1 MLHIIY
7 TGVAPVV
14 LLCVYILWSSIA
26 PIVPMSHF
34 HSTLIDDTQWVA
46 HCVDSHCSFVN
57 TGYEYVCP
65 RHNALHRCNNR
76 DVCVLVN
83 NMSTTDATARR
94 DDRECRVALSS
105 LFRAPEVEFCGAY
118 YVNNANNAADGYGS
132 VHVTR
137 CVTSQNNDMEA
148 HVPLLKAAVP
158 ALVMLFATLE
168 TEDFKRDYQRVARN
182 KSTWHCPHGTG
193 HSPWTNAVIDQT
205 KRLLEGSLPVTA
217 RIPTAAAAAVK
228 DVASRSAV
236 ALCTLF
242 DSPHK
247 IILRFMCKVASKYHG
262 LEKSELDFYVF
273 VIMAALCTF
282 PYLNHELC
290 ARLDVKI
297 LVVMCFDKTVTK
309 HNQWSRFST
318 YVHQHANRPTFLA
331 RVARREAAHAW
342 LPTIIRKTIDDC
354 VMKLTITSPPRDDKQ
369 RSPPGGNEDVLDDA
383 PTPLQPPTC
392 KKRKSTKDGVFT
404 EYDEPDVAKKS
415 KPERAL

>member
-1 MLHIIY
+1 
-7 TGVAPVV
+7 
-14 LLCVYILWSSIA
+14 
-26 PIVPMSHF
+26 MSHF
-34 HSTLIDDTQWVA
+34 HSMLIDDIQWVA
-46 HCVDSHCSFVN
+46 HCVDSRCSFVN

-65 RHNALHRCNNR
+65 RHNATHRCNNR

-83 NMSTTDATARR
+83 GMSIGTDDTTQRED
-94 DDRECRVALSS
+94 ECRVALSS
-105 LFRAPEVEFCGAY
+105 SFRAPEVEFCGAY
-118 YVNNANNAADGYGS
+118 YVNNTDNAADGYGS

-137 CVTSQNNDMEA
+137 RVTSQNNDMEA

-168 TEDFKRDYQRVARN
+168 TEEFKRDYQRVARN

-205 KRLLEGSLPVTA
+205 KRLLGGSLPATA
-217 RIPTAAAAAVK
+217 RIPAASAVVVK
-228 DVASRSAV
+228 DAASRSAV

-247 IILRFMCKVASKYHG
+247 IISRFMCKVACKYHG
-262 LEKSELDFYVF
+262 LEKSELDFYVL

-318 YVHQHANRPTFLA
+318 YVHQHANRPNFLT
-331 RVARREAAHAW
+331 RVAPGNASHAW
-342 LPTIIRKTIDDC
+342 LSTIIRETIDDC
-354 VMKLTITSPPRDDKQ
+354 VTKLTMTSPPARADKQ
-369 RSPPGGNEDVLDDA
+369 RNPSPGNEDASDNALA
-383 PTPLQPPTC
+383 PLPQQPPVC
-392 KKRKSTKDGVFT
+392 IKKRRLTKDGVFT
-404 EYDEPDVAKKS
+404 EYDEPNVVKKN
-415 KPERAL
+415 KPDQVLK